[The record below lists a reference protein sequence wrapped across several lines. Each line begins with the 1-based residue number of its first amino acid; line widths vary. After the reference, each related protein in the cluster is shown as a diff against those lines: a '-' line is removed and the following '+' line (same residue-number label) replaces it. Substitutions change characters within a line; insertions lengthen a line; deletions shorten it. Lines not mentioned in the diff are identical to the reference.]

1 MSRRGRLILWIVVG
15 GLALL
20 VVSVAVVYRAVRYTP
35 DFYSHALATDPVA
48 LAAGRDRI
56 LDRAAA
62 LASNIQ
68 KGGRWEAVF
77 TVEEINGWL
86 ALELQRSYPN
96 ALPAEFRDVRVAIQS
111 QQIMLACRYSHSGA
125 DTVLWVA
132 LEPYIAEPNVLA
144 LRIRKLR
151 AGRLPLPMNRVLKAL
166 SQAAEHSALPLQWR
180 QAEGDPVALVSL
192 PVDDND
198 HAAPVNIDT
207 LELRQ
212 GELYLAGS
220 SRRRAAGR

>member
-1 MSRRGRLILWIVVG
+1 MSRRARLILWSVGG
-15 GLALL
+15 GLAVL
-20 VVSVAVVYRAVRYTP
+20 VISLAAVYRAVRYTP
-35 DFYSHALATDPVA
+35 EFYTHALATDPAA
-48 LAAGRDRI
+48 LAAGRDRM

-68 KGGRWEAVF
+68 KGGRWEAIF
-77 TVEEINGWL
+77 TTDEINGWL
-86 ALELQRSYPN
+86 ALELQRSYPD

-111 QQIMLACRYSHSGA
+111 QQIMLACRYSHSSA

-180 QAEGDPVALVSL
+180 QAEGDPVALLSL
-192 PVDDND
+192 PVEGND
-198 HAAPVNIDT
+198 HAAAVNIDT

-220 SRRRAAGR
+220 SRRRAANR